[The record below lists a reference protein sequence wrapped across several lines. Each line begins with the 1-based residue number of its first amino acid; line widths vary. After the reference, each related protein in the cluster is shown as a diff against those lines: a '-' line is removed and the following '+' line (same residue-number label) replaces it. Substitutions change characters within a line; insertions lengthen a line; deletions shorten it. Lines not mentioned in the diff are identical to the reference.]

1 MIAQTL
7 VEYGALQTIAA
18 SFMKALHRTEIFL
31 SSGNSRYLLFLG
43 LALTVVLFLIR
54 RRSN

>member
-1 MIAQTL
+1 MVAQTI
-7 VEYGALQTIAA
+7 VEYGALQAIAA
-18 SFMKALHRTEIFL
+18 SLMKALHRTEIFL

-43 LALTVVLFLIR
+43 LALIVVLLWTR